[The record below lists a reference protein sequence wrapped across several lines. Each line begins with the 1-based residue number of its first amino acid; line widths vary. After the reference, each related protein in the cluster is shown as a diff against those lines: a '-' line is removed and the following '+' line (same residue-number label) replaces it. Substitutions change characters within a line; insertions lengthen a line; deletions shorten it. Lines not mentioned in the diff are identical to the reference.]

1 MLLPSFGAGAA
12 LSAATFE
19 QGLFGIVWLRPEAL
33 FGVRGLDPTVH
44 AVIWSLSLNTLS
56 FILVSLFSFPSPM
69 ERLQGAQFVNIFDHS
84 SPARGWTA
92 SVAASEDLMIMAQRI
107 LGAPEAQAF
116 FRAQARLQE
125 KSEGLPEPTPRF
137 VQALE
142 RELAASVGAATA
154 HAMVSQLV
162 GGASVSVQD
171 LLAVADESAQML
183 EYSSQLEIKSRA
195 LTDTAAK
202 LRRANEKL
210 THQKD
215 SFLSQISH
223 ELRTPMTSIRSFS
236 EILRDAKGLN
246 PEEKTR
252 YASIIHSETIRLTR
266 LLDDLLDLSVLEN
279 GEVTLNQQS
288 GTLQELLDRAITTAS
303 AAATRAIVIDR
314 NRSTENIQLET
325 DLDRLVQ
332 VFINLITNAQK
343 YCGAEQPELKIRT
356 RLINGCV
363 EVDLIDNGTGIELE
377 SRDLIFEKF
386 SRVPGQ
392 GGEGAGLGLA
402 ICREIITRLQGTI
415 SYMPD
420 TPGTG
425 FRITLPQTHSVQE
438 RKTKTLIDQ
447 A

>member
-1 MLLPSFGAGAA
+1 
-12 LSAATFE
+12 
-19 QGLFGIVWLRPEAL
+19 
-33 FGVRGLDPTVH
+33 
-44 AVIWSLSLNTLS
+44 
-56 FILVSLFSFPSPM
+56 
-69 ERLQGAQFVNIFDHS
+69 
-84 SPARGWTA
+84 
-92 SVAASEDLMIMAQRI
+92 
-107 LGAPEAQAF
+107 
-116 FRAQARLQE
+116 
-125 KSEGLPEPTPRF
+125 
-137 VQALE
+137 
-142 RELAASVGAATA
+142 
-154 HAMVSQLV
+154 
-162 GGASVSVQD
+162 
-171 LLAVADESAQML
+171 ML

-210 THQKD
+210 TQLSHQKD

-314 NRSTENIQLET
+314 NPSTENIQLET

-363 EVDLIDNGTGIELE
+363 EVDLIDNGTGIEPE